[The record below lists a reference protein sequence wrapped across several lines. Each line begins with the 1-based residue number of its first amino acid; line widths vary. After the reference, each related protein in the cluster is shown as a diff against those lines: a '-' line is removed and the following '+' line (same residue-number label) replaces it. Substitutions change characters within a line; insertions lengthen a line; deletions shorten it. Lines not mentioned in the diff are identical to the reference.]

1 MGEILDN
8 QEVTTQTLNNI
19 AIDLGATTFSAFSGE
34 KFGVDKLNDITKA
47 LVGKGITQGA
57 NKCEPYISGGDLY
70 INTGTIIFLSGA
82 KMRITSPLKVE
93 IQNGT
98 YIYALNSTDTNM
110 AEIVVS
116 ETAPTTG
123 DYVKLAAV
131 DASGGLTDLREWAQS
146 NVLLASNQSVTKTIV
161 LPQTA
166 NTSDTYTETIIL
178 PWTGWT
184 KLIYP
189 YKNTYYSI
197 NFKVALDCP
206 ANFDGNLGRNSDG
219 RIYYDYDE
227 DKSVE
232 CHVKRN
238 GENIIF
244 TFGLH
249 NMNLASTSEQ
259 ERTFIFTFI

>member
-47 LVGKGITQGA
+47 LVGKGITQSV

-70 INTGTIIFLSGA
+70 INTGTIIFSSGA
-82 KMRITSPLKVE
+82 KIRITSPLKVE

-123 DYVKLAAV
+123 DYVKIAAV

-146 NVLLASNQSVTKTIV
+146 NVLLASNQSVTKTIDAKAAPITLNV
-161 LPQTA
+161 G
-166 NTSDTYTETIIL
+166 TS
-178 PWTGWT
+178 WTTLLWSHSYCRGTSWKVIAENNVKT
-184 KLIYP
+184 KIY
-189 YKNTYYSI
+189 I
-197 NFKVALDCP
+197 FEDVD
-206 ANFDGNLGRNSDG
+206 
-219 RIYYDYDE
+219 RI
-227 DKSVE
+227 
-232 CHVKRN
+232 
-238 GENIIF
+238 G
-244 TFGLH
+244 TFGFYVTRDGS
-249 NMNLASTSEQ
+249 NVIFEAAEMPNITMSTAVD
-259 ERTFIFTFI
+259 FTFI